1 MISGGERLPKQNF
14 RQRVKMY
21 NKRLFGILISL
32 LLLVFLFPITIFA
45 ETIILKS
52 GQKIEGKIIEKTN
65 DYIKIDFYGVSLTYF
80 LDEIESIDGIKLTK
94 SLKKSERQSHTSSDK
109 IYTDDNYGFSLIIPD
124 GWFIV
129 SGEQKRQA
137 AKEKMDKDTSYE
149 NIAEKMQKEPG
160 NKTCSLAQN
169 PEALKKILD
178 PLKKSVLGML
188 PVVTFYKFN
197 PDSTPKDLI
206 NPSIQIMISDADKE
220 DTLENMKFDYAMLK
234 RFMPDIQFIEEAHDV
249 VIDGASG
256 VRAVHQDSKGRV
268 SFDTH
273 LVKNN
278 KKYEIYFITDSQS
291 FKEYMPY
298 FEKALS
304 SFEVEDKKEMERQN

>member
-1 MISGGERLPKQNF
+1 MC
-14 RQRVKMY
+14 
-21 NKRLFGILISL
+21 NKRLVGILISL
-32 LLLVFLFPITIFA
+32 LLLVFLFPVIIFA

-65 DYIKIDFYGVSLTYF
+65 EYIKIDFQGASLTYF

-94 SLKKSERQSHTSSDK
+94 FLEKSEAELGSISDK
-109 IYTDDNYGFSLIIPD
+109 TYANDNYRFSLIILD
-124 GWFIV
+124 GWLVV

-137 AKEKMDKDTSYE
+137 AKEKMDKDTSYDKLV
-149 NIAEKMQKEPG
+149 EKMQKDSG

-169 PEALKKILD
+169 PEALKKIFE

-197 PDSTPKDLI
+197 PESTPQNVI
-206 NPSIQIMISDADKE
+206 NPSIQIMVSDAGKE

-249 VIDGASG
+249 VISGVSG
-256 VRAVHQDSKGRV
+256 VRAIHQDSKGRV
-268 SFDTH
+268 SFDAH
-273 LVKNN
+273 FLKNN
-278 KKYEIYFITDSQS
+278 KKYEIYFMADSQS

-304 SFEVEDKKEMERQN
+304 SFKVEDKKEMGREN